1 MKDRHTN
8 VDKYM
13 KTKKIITMIAFVIIL
28 VSCYTA
34 KISVQGRYLSNCHN
48 LDYIYVN
55 NDSTYTVKY
64 SLGSVCDGKW
74 SIVKDTLF
82 LIDNW
87 KQENLRQ
94 NNLLFNNNDANILGG
109 NITSKLNREILQINK
124 PMRFIIRKNKLI
136 GIDSSK
142 YNYNKNCIFEKI
154 KN

>member
-1 MKDRHTN
+1 
-8 VDKYM
+8 M
-13 KTKKIITMIAFVIIL
+13 KTKKIITMITFVMIL

-48 LDYIYVN
+48 LDYIYI
-55 NDSTYTVKY
+55 NDDSIYTIKY
-64 SLGSVCDGKW
+64 SLGSVCEGKW

-124 PMRFIIRKNKLI
+124 PMRFIIRKNKFI

-142 YNYNKNCIFEKI
+142 YNYNKNCIFEKT
-154 KN
+154 KK